1 MRFCPCLWIGMS
13 VVTSKAQTAFEE
25 ISADP
30 NKSASVYYAYPEISE
45 QYTLPPEGY
54 TPFYISHY
62 GRHGSRYLISDS
74 EYQTVMEI
82 LDKADAVGFLTDKG
96 RVFVVGLKWFGEMQ
110 RVGRA
115 AYSFGI
121 STAS

>member
-1 MRFCPCLWIGMS
+1 MRFVLVCGLILS

-96 RVFVVGLKWFGEMQ
+96 L
-110 RVGRA
+110 
-115 AYSFGI
+115 SLI
-121 STAS
+121 HI

>member
-1 MRFCPCLWIGMS
+1 MKMRFVLVCGLILS

-54 TPFYISHY
+54 TPFIF
-62 GRHGSRYLISDS
+62 LIMGGMDLA
-74 EYQTVMEI
+74 I
-82 LDKADAVGFLTDKG
+82 LFLILNTK
-96 RVFVVGLKWFGEMQ
+96 Q
-110 RVGRA
+110 
-115 AYSFGI
+115 
-121 STAS
+121 